1 MLQVQLKENL
11 QRKKMKSDYFCH
23 SNQTEFDREN
33 KSRERAFK
41 LQIPGSHPR
50 ATESELARV
59 VAP

>member
-1 MLQVQLKENL
+1 
-11 QRKKMKSDYFCH
+11 MKSDYFCH